1 MEILRKPLFVPETI
15 RADVLFSQMQKS
27 KQPLA
32 IVLDE
37 YGGTSGL
44 ISLEDLLEEIVGEI
58 YDEYDQP
65 EEEKREIETL
75 GENEYRV
82 PGEMQLDEVIDF
94 LNLPTPEGEDFNT
107 FAGIVFDRLKTVPT
121 VGTVVPLPKLHVEA
135 RVEKMD
141 GNRIESLIV
150 KKTKPQESEEY
161 ASSEEE

>member
-1 MEILRKPLFVPETI
+1 M
-15 RADVLFSQMQKS
+15 
-27 KQPLA
+27 A

-44 ISLEDLLEEIVGEI
+44 ITLEDLLEEIVGEI

-65 EEEKREIETL
+65 EEEKREIEKLTDDT
-75 GENEYRV
+75 YRV
-82 PGEMQLDEVIDF
+82 PGEMQLEEVIEKLD
-94 LNLPTPEGEDFNT
+94 LPTPEDEDFNT

-121 VGTVVPLPKLHVEA
+121 VGTVVSLPKLHVEA

-150 KKTKPQESEEY
+150 IKKTPAVATEE
-161 ASSEEE
+161 AAPEE